1 MLNSELIKLVEPVFK
16 ESKVLVTDKTLT
28 LSVNLKVTED
38 FKINT
43 GKDFLEIMDNLSFT
57 EQQELFNQFK

>member
-16 ESKVLVTDKTLT
+16 ESKVLVTDETLT

-38 FKINT
+38 FKRNT

-57 EQQELFNQFK
+57 EQQELYRQFK

>member
-16 ESKVLVTDKTLT
+16 ESKVLVTDETLT

-38 FKINT
+38 FKRET
-43 GKDFLEIMDNLSFT
+43 GEDFLEIMDNLSFT
-57 EQQELFNQFK
+57 EQQELYRQFI

>member
-1 MLNSELIKLVEPVFK
+1 MLDSELIKLVEPVFK
-16 ESKVLVTDKTLT
+16 ESKVLVTDETLT

-38 FKINT
+38 FKRNT

-57 EQQELFNQFK
+57 EQQELYRQFK

>member
-1 MLNSELIKLVEPVFK
+1 MLNSEFIKLVEPVFK
-16 ESKVLVTDKTLT
+16 ESKVLVTDETLT

-57 EQQELFNQFK
+57 EQQELYRQFK

>member
-16 ESKVLVTDKTLT
+16 ESKILDIDETLT
-28 LSVNLKVTED
+28 LSVNLKVMED
-38 FKINT
+38 FKRNT
-43 GKDFLEIMDNLSFT
+43 GKDFLGILDSLTFK

>member
-1 MLNSELIKLVEPVFK
+1 MLNSELTKLVKPVFK
-16 ESKVLVTDKTLT
+16 ESKVLVTDETLT

-57 EQQELFNQFK
+57 EQQELYRQFK

>member
-16 ESKVLVTDKTLT
+16 ESKVLGTDETLT

-38 FKINT
+38 FKRNT

-57 EQQELFNQFK
+57 EQQELYRQFK

>member
-1 MLNSELIKLVEPVFK
+1 MLNSELIKLVKPVFK
-16 ESKVLVTDKTLT
+16 ESKVLVTDETLT

-38 FKINT
+38 FKRNT

-57 EQQELFNQFK
+57 AQQELYRQFK

>member
-16 ESKVLVTDKTLT
+16 ESKVLVTDETLT

-57 EQQELFNQFK
+57 EQQELYRQFI